1 MTKFGNSEFSDKPTN
16 YYNLDMIISVGYRVK
31 SQQGIAFRK
40 WATQV
45 LKDYMIKGYAVN
57 QRRLDYLE
65 KTIKLIDIAN
75 RKERGSLPLPST
87 KQNLTL
93 QQIGEKTTRDFSSN
107 PEQASKAFETL
118 ETGVRTQE
126 EIKEGQTQGEE

>member
-93 QQIGEKTTRDFSSN
+93 QQIM
-107 PEQASKAFETL
+107 L
-118 ETGVRTQE
+118 MH
-126 EIKEGQTQGEE
+126 IKRF